1 MLLQILSRTKTAV
14 ATWGFISDQKDHSH
28 CVSWCYIQLLR
39 AEYIK
44 KLEKM
49 AIVPG
54 LFIHLFE
61 SSAKSKTQPIST

>member
-1 MLLQILSRTKTAV
+1 LSLTKTTV
-14 ATWGFISDQKDHSH
+14 ATYGLISDQKDHSH
-28 CVSWCYIQLLR
+28 CVSWCYIRILR

-54 LFIHLFE
+54 LL
-61 SSAKSKTQPIST
+61 